1 MYKATIE
8 VCLLKM
14 GFFVKILLPM
24 GSINALSTCF
34 KSHPAYGYLK
44 IFPYHLPCS
53 RLGFYHY
60 ASSALSHLRRLL
72 ISVLSVLTVLR
83 S

>member
-8 VCLLKM
+8 VCLLKTD
-14 GFFVKILLPM
+14 FFVKILLPM

-44 IFPYHLPCS
+44 IFPYLPCS

-72 ISVLSVLTVLR
+72 IPVLSVLTVLR